1 MIYFEWRWWID
12 GGLLRFRSVQIGFFR
27 SVLSLRESCSFFTI
41 CRTYSIESVAS
52 RMTTDMGPPPPK
64 NPIAT
69 TTSEEA
75 LSTEPLTKTLDEP
88 STSSAPAMGQSDS
101 VQSQSN
107 GHQDSLPIRPPD
119 EPLQAENTTPNQS
132 VDVKQD
138 QQRPNVPV
146 PYTIPEWSGPP
157 RHKFFLEVLKEGSI
171 IDQLD
176 VRDKRRSVVDL
187 WEDGWVLNGL
197 RSPKVEEEKTKV
209 GLERKGVAVR
219 DLEYLMSIVAQATS
233 RRVTS
238 SLRLDRRVISALLT
252 VSYDLGPWKGCII
265 GAAGVGDDGDGE
277 GTSHGD
283 GGGGGGDNGGNGGDG
298 TSFGAG
304 SEDFIGGFGLCD
316 VGEHYDIGEPV
327 APLPQL
333 PRRFRG
339 SDTRRDERRIR
350 SREQQLDSSDSS
362 HSYPYHPY
370 PSYNSD
376 SQSYSY
382 PPQQNYPWPPQQ
394 HGPPGYGLPNYQQAQ
409 QEYVDPFQP
418 RYPFSLPMHKTER
431 DDMMSTFTYIFPTG
445 WGEVLQFKRN
455 ADAYLYDL
463 GSTHGTFVNKNQVK
477 KKVYVQLRVGDVIRF
492 GHSSRLHIFQGPSE
506 LMPLLIVW
514 LVLKESDLKKIR
526 NAKMRDEMR
535 DMEASLIRAKQGS
548 VLC

>member
-1 MIYFEWRWWID
+1 MVW
-12 GGLLRFRSVQIGFFR
+12 SMQ
-27 SVLSLRESCSFFTI
+27 CSFFTI

-176 VRDKRRSVVDL
+176 VHEKGAYMFGRVDL
-187 WEDGWVLNGL
+187 CDFVLEH
-197 RSPKVEEEKTKV
+197 PT
-209 GLERKGVAVR
+209 
-219 DLEYLMSIVAQATS
+219 IS
-233 RRVTS
+233 RFH
-238 SLRLDRRVISALLT
+238 A
-252 VSYDLGPWKGCII
+252 
-265 GAAGVGDDGDGE
+265 
-277 GTSHGD
+277 
-283 GGGGGGDNGGNGGDG
+283 
-298 TSFGAG
+298 
-304 SEDFIGGFGLCD
+304 
-316 VGEHYDIGEPV
+316 
-327 APLPQL
+327 
-333 PRRFRG
+333 
-339 SDTRRDERRIR
+339 
-350 SREQQLDSSDSS
+350 
-362 HSYPYHPY
+362 
-370 PSYNSD
+370 
-376 SQSYSY
+376 
-382 PPQQNYPWPPQQ
+382 
-394 HGPPGYGLPNYQQAQ
+394 
-409 QEYVDPFQP
+409 
-418 RYPFSLPMHKTER
+418 
-431 DDMMSTFTYIFPTG
+431 
-445 WGEVLQFKRN
+445 VLQFKRN

-492 GHSSRLHIFQGPSE
+492 GQ
-506 LMPLLIVW
+506 
-514 LVLKESDLKKIR
+514 
-526 NAKMRDEMR
+526 
-535 DMEASLIRAKQGS
+535 
-548 VLC
+548 